1 MASFEHVRQA
11 DRSVA
16 ADADDL
22 AGVTVLPIYT
32 TKRIGP
38 DYPPSKLTRTWRRAI
53 ANSIVSESRVTELP
67 TVARL
72 SHLVRIE
79 FSLLEARSPST
90 EPAR

>member
-38 DYPPSKLTRTWRRAI
+38 DYP
-53 ANSIVSESRVTELP
+53 
-67 TVARL
+67 
-72 SHLVRIE
+72 
-79 FSLLEARSPST
+79 LEADADLATGHR
-90 EPAR
+90 ELDRQ